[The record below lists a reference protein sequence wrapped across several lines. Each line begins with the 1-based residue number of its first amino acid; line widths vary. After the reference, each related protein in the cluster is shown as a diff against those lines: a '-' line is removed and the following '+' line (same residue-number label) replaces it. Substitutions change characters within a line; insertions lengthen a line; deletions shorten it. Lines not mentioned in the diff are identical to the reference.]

1 MAYWLIK
8 SEPSTWSWA
17 DQVKAGVK
25 GTAWEG
31 VRNFQALRNMK
42 QMHKGERAFFYH
54 SGDEKQ
60 IVGIAEVIG
69 AFRPDPSDKTGKFGL
84 VDVRA
89 VESLPRP
96 VTLAQ
101 CRAEPRL
108 KNMVLVNNSRLSV
121 QPVTAEEWR
130 VIASLGGRKR

>member
-17 DQVKAGVK
+17 DQVKSGAK

-31 VRNFQALRNMK
+31 VRNFQAMRNLK
-42 QMHKGERAFFYH
+42 QMKKGERAFFYH
-54 SGDEKQ
+54 TGDEKQ

-69 AFRPDPSDKTGKFGL
+69 EFRKDPSDKTGTFGL

-96 VTLAQ
+96 ITLDEI
-101 CRAEPRL
+101 RADKRL

-130 VIASLGGRKR
+130 VVASLGGLKR